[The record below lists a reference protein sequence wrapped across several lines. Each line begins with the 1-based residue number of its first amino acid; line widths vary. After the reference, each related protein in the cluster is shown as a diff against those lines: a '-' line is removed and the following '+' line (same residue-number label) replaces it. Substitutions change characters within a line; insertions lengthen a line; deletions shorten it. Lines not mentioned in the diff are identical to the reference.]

1 MCIWVIYSFLP
12 AGPCGPPGGSHTD
25 GQFRLLFFLRGDG
38 EGRAMARGPCPSPRP
53 TCLGRLSSGSRTPH
67 RSGTFCPA
75 LPSATPALPQ
85 HSAEAPFSPQ
95 SSLTLHSRSRLPLC
109 GFAGPCPPPSPRH
122 ECHQLIPRA
131 TSSLFVKFGP
141 QMDTFLES
149 HVSADAP
156 HVPRL
161 FKAPPAPS
169 RVIFCLYLLLSLLT
183 ASHRQRLQCI
193 QNKSFQ
199 PTFQCL

>member
-1 MCIWVIYSFLP
+1 
-12 AGPCGPPGGSHTD
+12 
-25 GQFRLLFFLRGDG
+25 
-38 EGRAMARGPCPSPRP
+38 MARGPCPSPRP

-161 FKAPPAPS
+161 FKAPRRLLVLFFAFIYCYHFSLPPTDSDSSVFKINPFNPLSSAYETYIMLYILDLCQW
-169 RVIFCLYLLLSLLT
+169 RCVINLSLV
-183 ASHRQRLQCI
+183 
-193 QNKSFQ
+193 
-199 PTFQCL
+199 PTFFFHFTLYF